1 MGVKEQI
8 LDVVI
13 AELTRVGPVDFR
25 IDAITAATGLSVG
38 GIYHHFSNRDG
49 LLRAAY
55 AKVVRDV
62 AEFDAGVLQTIFTTC
77 ATPAEVLEGVAML
90 TAVSQSPDRREAR
103 WLRLE
108 AIQITMANAHIEA
121 FSEMKRRGWLRADVD
136 PYYLYLTISGN
147 TMSTVQD
154 DMGLQRLDVET
165 WTKHTVNL
173 FLPFVVDIGA

>member
-1 MGVKEQI
+1 MSLARRNPE
-8 LDVVI
+8 LL
-13 AELTRVGPVDFR
+13 AE
-25 IDAITAATGLSVG
+25 
-38 GIYHHFSNRDG
+38 
-49 LLRAAY
+49 
-55 AKVVRDV
+55 
-62 AEFDAGVLQTIFTTC
+62 
-77 ATPAEVLEGVAML
+77 
-90 TAVSQSPDRREAR
+90 
-103 WLRLE
+103 LE